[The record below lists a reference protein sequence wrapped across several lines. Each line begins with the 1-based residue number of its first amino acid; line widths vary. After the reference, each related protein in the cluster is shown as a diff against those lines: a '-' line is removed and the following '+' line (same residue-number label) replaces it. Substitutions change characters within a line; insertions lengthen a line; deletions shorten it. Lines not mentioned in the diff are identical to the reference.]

1 MSKSWELKMF
11 CQDEDEFPDLA
22 TGGSVQRS
30 NKPESAPPQT
40 HTQPKLP
47 KNLVRESRLTAHRVW
62 TFQFFL
68 LFALYLIIFSFD
80 MVQF

>member
-1 MSKSWELKMF
+1 MF

-47 KNLVRESRLTAHRVW
+47 KNLVRESRLTAHRV
-62 TFQFFL
+62 
-68 LFALYLIIFSFD
+68 
-80 MVQF
+80 